1 PMEIGEDSIR
11 VKEAK
16 KLKGVQVKTLPY
28 PGFATDLQQPLT
40 PLLMKAEG
48 DSMIMDTIYPKR
60 VKHIPELERMDAVVR
75 VESDLILIEGGHPL
89 SGAEV
94 TASDL
99 RAGACLV
106 I

>member
-1 PMEIGEDSIR
+1 
-11 VKEAK
+11 
-16 KLKGVQVKTLPY
+16 
-28 PGFATDLQQPLT
+28 
-40 PLLMKAEG
+40 
-48 DSMIMDTIYPKR
+48 MIMDTIYPKR

-75 VESDLILIEGGHPL
+75 VESDLILIEGGHTL

-106 I
+106 IAGLIAEGTTEISGVENILRGYDHIIEKLRALGANIEMAEVLTEEGIG